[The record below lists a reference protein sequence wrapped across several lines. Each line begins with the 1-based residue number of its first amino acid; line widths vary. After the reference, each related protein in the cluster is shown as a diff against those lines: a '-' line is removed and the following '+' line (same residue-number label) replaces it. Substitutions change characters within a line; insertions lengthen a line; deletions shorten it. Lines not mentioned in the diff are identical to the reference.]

1 MKRILNIFTILFVAG
16 SSFAQ
21 TYPSTAENF
30 IYTKNC
36 LDADCVRKT
45 ETVEYFD
52 GLGRPVQTIA
62 IKATP
67 LGRDVVTPI
76 EYNPLGKQV
85 KDYLPIPQPG
95 TQDGAI
101 YGNPLDNASAAGYGN
116 EKIYSEKIYDNVYTN
131 RVKQVISVGT
141 AWAQKPIDMG
151 YDTNINGEVKKYT
164 ITTNWLENRT
174 DSGIA
179 LSGNYAANQLMKTT
193 ITDEDLNTTT
203 EFKNGEGKTVLVRK
217 NDGTKDIDTYY
228 LYNEFGQLV
237 YVLPPLA
244 VATTAPDQT
253 KLDALCYQYRY
264 DGVGKLVEK
273 KLPGKGWE
281 YIIYDQQDRI
291 ILTQDANLRTTTNTF
306 GAKGWMFTKYDKY
319 GRVTYTGFYPSTELR
334 SALQNSVNGITVNPA
349 NNEERS
355 SSSFTAN
362 GIDIYYTQNAF
373 PKINLKIISVN
384 YYDTYPSYSFNPAFP
399 STILNQTVI
408 TDVQNTSVNTKG
420 LPVMSMVKNIED
432 DKWTKN
438 YVYYDNKGR
447 AIGGYSINHLG
458 GYTKTETEFDFAG
471 ITKQSKVY
479 HKRLVADTEKI
490 ITQTYEYD
498 NQNRLKKQ
506 WHQVNG
512 QPQELLAEN
521 FYNELLQLSQKKVGN
536 NLQSIDYTYNVRGS
550 VIKMNDPGNL
560 GTKLFGYELKYQN
573 PANTSLSTGK
583 YNGNIAEVTW
593 KTAADQVLR
602 RYNYQYDPLN
612 RLKKGTYSEPNAS
625 VPENNLYNESVVYDM
640 NSNITSLQRNGKNS
654 VGAAGLIDNLTYTY
668 SGNKLNTVKD
678 SSGNYAGY
686 PDSSGT
692 MITYDDNGNM
702 KNHVDKGVLQID
714 YNFLNLPD
722 YVMFDKTYN
731 PRLSGTQDAE
741 YNVNTR
747 YLYRADGVKLKKTY
761 LYGSGEENLET
772 FTITE
777 YVDGFQYENTAS
789 IIKPTAP
796 LTLKFVPTSEGYYNF
811 ENNKYIYSYSD
822 HLGNVR
828 ISYTKNG
835 AGTQIVEENN
845 YYPFGL
851 NHQGYNS
858 LGGNPAYSY
867 GYNGKELQKETG
879 WSDYGARM
887 YMSDI
892 GRWGV
897 IDPLAEQYRRLTP
910 YNYAA
915 NNPIMFIDPDGRKI
929 KAPDSSGEGM
939 SLYHGATPG
948 MVEYVGP
955 GSRSGILKFLG
966 LEDEMGNFYIR
977 TDGGG
982 GGGDPTPKKNDGPN
996 LIQRIGNFFSNLFGG
1011 KKSTS
1016 SGHAVKATIISM
1028 ALIPE
1033 GVVTESSRAA
1043 VGTGL
1048 FSTAGLTVGAIFV
1061 PTMIGEPEFNW
1072 TKQFD
1077 ATIDVSISGEIS
1089 RGDTNRNG
1097 ILLYRGVSSAGST
1110 EIQRQAYNEALF
1122 GIAIP
1127 NGLRNGETAHWDM
1140 DDHAIGDN
1148 YSVFTSWTT
1157 DIGTARHFAKGPLGN
1172 ASGVILSKRFKIG
1185 VNAIPNV
1192 LREGRKMQENE
1203 WLIFGPVIRANVQYV
1218 KP

>member
-1 MKRILNIFTILFVAG
+1 M
-16 SSFAQ
+16 
-21 TYPSTAENF
+21 
-30 IYTKNC
+30 
-36 LDADCVRKT
+36 
-45 ETVEYFD
+45 
-52 GLGRPVQTIA
+52 
-62 IKATP
+62 
-67 LGRDVVTPI
+67 TPI

-131 RVKQVISVGT
+131 RVKQVISIGA

-179 LSGNYAANQLMKTT
+179 LSGTYAANQLMKTT

-228 LYNEFGQLV
+228 VYNEFGQLV

-244 VATTAPDQT
+244 VATTAPDQN

-281 YIIYDQQDRI
+281 YIIYDQQDRV

-319 GRVTYTGFYPSTELR
+319 GRVAYTGFYPSTELR

-384 YYDTYPSYSFNPAFP
+384 YYDTYASYSFNHAFP

-479 HKRLVADTEKI
+479 HKRLVVDTEKI

-521 FYNELLQLSQKKVGN
+521 FYNELSQLSQKKVGN

-851 NHQGYNS
+851 KHEGYNS

-966 LEDEMGNFYIR
+966 LEDEMGKFYIR

-982 GGGDPTPKKNDGPN
+982 GGG
-996 LIQRIGNFFSNLFGG
+996 SFGQTQAYKDIMSG
-1011 KKSTS
+1011 LTS
-1016 SGHAVKATIISM
+1016 SITNQNGYLYYWTNGAAGQNSIINGEMEVVATELVGHKVRLGGFDLGDYI
-1028 ALIPE
+1028 
-1033 GVVTESSRAA
+1033 
-1043 VGTGL
+1043 GTAGNIND
-1048 FSTAGLTVGAIFV
+1048 FFDSTAGSLASNAGMTRIGTNGRLYFPTVGGRVFYGNQYTR
-1061 PTMIGEPEFNW
+1061 TMSLVNYGSKIGKVTGTIGYTLNGLKIAYSVSQDNW
-1072 TKQFD
+1072 TYGKNAQVASVGVAGGMAGAWIGAKAGALVLGELGGTIGLAFEGVGALPGGIIGGFVGGVVGGFLGGYYGGDYAEKKAKQ
-1077 ATIDVSISGEIS
+1077 
-1089 RGDTNRNG
+1089 
-1097 ILLYRGVSSAGST
+1097 
-1110 EIQRQAYNEALF
+1110 
-1122 GIAIP
+1122 
-1127 NGLRNGETAHWDM
+1127 
-1140 DDHAIGDN
+1140 
-1148 YSVFTSWTT
+1148 
-1157 DIGTARHFAKGPLGN
+1157 
-1172 ASGVILSKRFKIG
+1172 
-1185 VNAIPNV
+1185 
-1192 LREGRKMQENE
+1192 
-1203 WLIFGPVIRANVQYV
+1203 WL
-1218 KP
+1218 K